1 LSCGCRRENPLTWRH
16 IIRHPTAIYPT
27 PSGVPE
33 WHDLV
38 TCPVMDVS
46 DWQSTTTSASV
57 AWQRDVYLSTNS
69 IHLAAAYTCL
79 QPQCQ
84 RFFRYSQKCNMSM
97 SVVKINTASSVY
109 FNRQNAI
116 CMKRLK
122 KLLAFSGI
130 SLNDASLLLKKL
142 VMC

>member
-1 LSCGCRRENPLTWRH
+1 
-16 IIRHPTAIYPT
+16 
-27 PSGVPE
+27 
-33 WHDLV
+33 
-38 TCPVMDVS
+38 
-46 DWQSTTTSASV
+46 
-57 AWQRDVYLSTNS
+57 
-69 IHLAAAYTCL
+69 
-79 QPQCQ
+79 
-84 RFFRYSQKCNMSM
+84 M